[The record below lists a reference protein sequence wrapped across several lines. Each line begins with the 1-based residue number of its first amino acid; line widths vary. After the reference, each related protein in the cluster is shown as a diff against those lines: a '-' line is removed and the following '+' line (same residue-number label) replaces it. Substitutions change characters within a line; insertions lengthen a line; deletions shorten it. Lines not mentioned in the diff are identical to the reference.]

1 VATIIESLYLP
12 DLLDG
17 LTLAATARGLSRIHF
32 GESAVIGSPGGPF
45 VRKTERQ
52 LREFFAGERFLFDL
66 ELDPEGTPF
75 QLEVWRALTKIPYA
89 GTCSYRNIAIAVDR
103 PKGYQAIGQ
112 ANTRNPIPIIVPCHR
127 VINADGSM
135 GGYGGGPDRKHRLL
149 ELEKRN
155 AHRFRETAA

>member
-1 VATIIESLYLP
+1 VTIVESLYLP

-17 LTLAATARGLSRIHF
+17 MTLAATARGLSRIHF
-32 GESAVIGSPGGPF
+32 SESAVIGTPGPV
-45 VRKTERQ
+45 VRKAERQ

-66 ELDPEGTPF
+66 ELDLEGTVF

-89 GTCSYRNIAIAVDR
+89 VTCSYRDIAIAVDR

-112 ANTRNPIPIIVPCHR
+112 ANTRNPIPVIVPCHR

-135 GGYGGGPDRKHRLL
+135 GGYGGGPDRKHKLL
-149 ELEKRN
+149 ELEKLY

>member
-1 VATIIESLYLP
+1 VATIIEYLYLP

-17 LTLAATARGLSRIHF
+17 VTLAATARGLSRVHF
-32 GESAVIGSPGGPF
+32 GESVDIGTPGPV
-45 VRKTERQ
+45 VRNAERQ
-52 LREFFAGERFLFDL
+52 LREFFAGERFAFDVELDL
-66 ELDPEGTPF
+66 EGTAF

-89 GTCSYRNIAIAVDR
+89 GTCSYRDIAIVVDR

-135 GGYGGGPDRKHRLL
+135 GGYGGGPDRKLTLL
-149 ELEKRN
+149 QLEKRH